1 MNEEGK
7 SWLYDKA
14 YDASVQYL
22 EDWNRV
28 QKIHGRRPSELE
40 CQEARMSYYR
50 GYIDGVTKTLEP
62 L

>member
-1 MNEEGK
+1 MTEERK
-7 SWLYDKA
+7 SWLYENA

-22 EDWNRV
+22 EDWKRA
-28 QKIHGRRPSELE
+28 QKAHGRRPTELE

-50 GYIDGVTKTLEP
+50 GYLDGAKKILEP

>member
-1 MNEEGK
+1 
-7 SWLYDKA
+7 
-14 YDASVQYL
+14 
-22 EDWNRV
+22 V

-50 GYIDGVTKTLEP
+50 GYLDGAKKILEP